1 MKILSN
7 TKEIIITII
16 FVFVLW
22 EVLTRFSIINTV
34 FLPPP
39 SEVFL
44 AFPNN
49 ANEIFSALI
58 ITLKHIGIGYFF
70 GAVFGI
76 SLGAISGWY
85 RFLEKS
91 LGNLVNALYPIP
103 RITFLPLFILWF
115 GYGEIPII
123 VIITLATFFPIFINT
138 LSGVKKTDKRLIE
151 VGKNFSANKIQIL
164 KKITFPS
171 ALPHITTG
179 LRLGIGRAVTSGIAS
194 EMLIGLMGL
203 GGIIYLAGEFFKPEI
218 IILSQIILSIFG
230 LILYKFFD
238 LIEYRYL
245 LRWMPRTE
253 K

>member
-1 MKILSN
+1 MKKKLSG
-7 TKEIIITII
+7 TKEIIITTL
-16 FVFVLW
+16 FVFFLW
-22 EVLTRFSIINTV
+22 EVLTRFNVINTV

-49 ANEIFSALI
+49 ANEIFNALI
-58 ITLKHIGIGYFF
+58 ITLKHISVGYFF

-76 SLGAISGWY
+76 LLGAVSGWY
-85 RFLEKS
+85 RFIEKS

-103 RITFLPLFILWF
+103 KITFLPLFVLWF
-115 GYGEIPII
+115 GYGETPII
-123 VIITLATFFPIFINT
+123 VIIALSTFFPTFINT
-138 LSGVKKTDKRLIE
+138 LSGVKKTDKGLIE
-151 VGKNFSANKIQIL
+151 VGKNFNANKFQIL

-179 LRLGIGRAVTSGIAS
+179 LRLGIGRSISSGIAA

-203 GGIIYLAGEFFKPEI
+203 GGVIYLAGEFFKPEI
-218 IILSQIILSIFG
+218 IILSQIVLAIFG
-230 LILYKFFD
+230 LIIYKIFD
-238 LIEYRYL
+238 FIEYRYL
-245 LRWMPRTE
+245 LRWMPRE